1 MTTKLDSIMREAT
14 ARGLFAHHEP
24 ADRNTRPWP
33 VIVVTAVLAWFVAIP
48 FIVLIAL
55 MTHLEPG
62 VGMMAFGLVML
73 VGAVYALRTWE
84 LPVFWEQLAVPVLI
98 AGTAMMSS
106 SSSHVLTGGIAAALA
121 LAISAAIPQ
130 NWLRILLAA
139 AAACLFAYA
148 WAGSQFL
155 AIPTQAAWLSW
166 HTVAACWFGLY
177 LLQQGFESKASLVA
191 VSAWMEALLVGA
203 GAMSVCALGFCS
215 GRTFLLAAPLPI
227 TEAVDSFSNIGGVAS
242 ATSIIFAAAAA
253 VWICYRWPALRR
265 SSLIPVA
272 IAVMLACWFASS
284 MGAVLLILALC
295 MSSGRRSLAI
305 LAGVSVLWIIGA
317 FYYQLA
323 WPLANKALLMLACAV
338 VFAVVARFGFEVPT
352 AFPGTEP
359 RTGVRDEPWKR
370 WVLAGSGAFI
380 LVIANA
386 AILQKER
393 LAEQGTTMFVELAS
407 VDPRSLMQGD
417 YMRLNFAIPNE
428 LRITDRSRTLS
439 VGKRDERGIVT
450 ILGPYKGV
458 QLAKDEM
465 LIELV
470 RKSGRNVL
478 VSDAW
483 FFAEGEAK
491 RWSHARY
498 GEFRVAPDGQ
508 ALLIGLR
515 GPRLEKL

>member
-1 MTTKLDSIMREAT
+1 
-14 ARGLFAHHEP
+14 
-24 ADRNTRPWP
+24 
-33 VIVVTAVLAWFVAIP
+33 
-48 FIVLIAL
+48 
-55 MTHLEPG
+55 
-62 VGMMAFGLVML
+62 
-73 VGAVYALRTWE
+73 
-84 LPVFWEQLAVPVLI
+84 
-98 AGTAMMSS
+98 
-106 SSSHVLTGGIAAALA
+106 
-121 LAISAAIPQ
+121 
-130 NWLRILLAA
+130 
-139 AAACLFAYA
+139 
-148 WAGSQFL
+148 
-155 AIPTQAAWLSW
+155 
-166 HTVAACWFGLY
+166 
-177 LLQQGFESKASLVA
+177 
-191 VSAWMEALLVGA
+191 
-203 GAMSVCALGFCS
+203 
-215 GRTFLLAAPLPI
+215 
-227 TEAVDSFSNIGGVAS
+227 
-242 ATSIIFAAAAA
+242 
-253 VWICYRWPALRR
+253 
-265 SSLIPVA
+265 
-272 IAVMLACWFASS
+272 

-417 YMRLNFAIPNE
+417 YMRLNFAIPDE
-428 LRITDRSRTLS
+428 LRIADRSHTLA

-450 ILGPYKGV
+450 ILGPYMGV